1 MTLLEKGC
9 FPENDNARS
18 LRERQNRSQS
28 PSLSRGSNSS
38 SCFPAHL
45 KNAGASILSTVLHN
59 SRFEVHFQLL
69 PMSHWPQPVTWL
81 GLESRWEVKGP
92 CWHGGIGKGEEEIH
106 SDGFSPQG
114 QVTKVTMGQM
124 EAGPH
129 LSSGNL
135 DLFSTDGHES
145 PTYLSGLLRR

>member
-1 MTLLEKGC
+1 MLGRLLADSPWKPRGGWREGTGLVV
-9 FPENDNARS
+9 RS
-18 LRERQNRSQS
+18 PGRR
-28 PSLSRGSNSS
+28 
-38 SCFPAHL
+38 
-45 KNAGASILSTVLHN
+45 
-59 SRFEVHFQLL
+59 
-69 PMSHWPQPVTWL
+69 WL
-81 GLESRWEVKGP
+81 WSSRWEVKGP